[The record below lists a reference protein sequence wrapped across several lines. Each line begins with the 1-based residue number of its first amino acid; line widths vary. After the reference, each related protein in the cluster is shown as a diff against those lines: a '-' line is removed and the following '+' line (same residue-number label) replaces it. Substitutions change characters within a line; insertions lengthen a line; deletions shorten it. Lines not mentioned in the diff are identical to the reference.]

1 MDFEV
6 EDIQKGISK
15 PLQEM
20 ILSSD
25 DEILT
30 QSSISSFNNNSSR
43 NEGTYPNRTNMYGG
57 NRRNDDMDYDD
68 DDEED
73 EDIDEDDYDDQLG

>member
-1 MDFEV
+1 V
-6 EDIQKGISK
+6 EDIQSGISR

-30 QSSISSFNNNSSR
+30 QSSPSSFGGGR
-43 NEGTYPNRTNMYGG
+43 NEGSYTYPSRSNAYGG
-57 NRRNDDMDYDD
+57 SGGSRRSNDDMDYEDD
-68 DDEED
+68 DDED

>member
-1 MDFEV
+1 
-6 EDIQKGISK
+6 
-15 PLQEM
+15 M

-30 QSSISSFNNNSSR
+30 QTPSTFNNNR

-68 DDEED
+68 DDEDD
-73 EDIDEDDYDDQLG
+73 EDIDEDDYDDQLGWAENVTLQK